1 MSHEGGNNVLR
12 LNHQLQGRDLIF
24 KKVKEVSG
32 GQFSFKEP
40 RPPMTQFADEREG
53 SESNRQLF
61 VCLAD

>member
-40 RPPMTQFADEREG
+40 RPPMAQFADERG
-53 SESNRQLF
+53 F
-61 VCLAD
+61 

>member
-32 GQFSFKEP
+32 GQFSFKS
-40 RPPMTQFADEREG
+40 RDRQWRSLQTRERVLKATG
-53 SESNRQLF
+53 NYLS
-61 VCLAD
+61 A